1 MRAVIIP
8 IDLTQLSL
16 TLDVKNAP
24 CNSSSLS
31 ITGAVSGD
39 PRDGSHPFSQAVHES
54 MHFASITNVLEEQ
67 NIVGKFGPYD
77 TI

>member
-1 MRAVIIP
+1 MLHIPHSDAWQHRPKYVTPDMRAVIIP

-54 MHFASITNVLEEQ
+54 MHFA
-67 NIVGKFGPYD
+67 
-77 TI
+77 